1 MQVSAKI
8 MVEKVALQFEIFYPV
23 WEQKFTLF
31 RNVSLQFETKN
42 IPCSFCVCSLE
53 KYPLRFFLQFGKH
66 IPCSFC
72 SFVFSLERRRL
83 EFSQRHLL
91 HRLSLPLWPLLGFLL
106 IDFQHRVKKRLM
118 KCNVIDRSHNMMGW
132 QRTGILFFYHISI
145 RRMVQTSFCAAS
157 FYA

>member
-1 MQVSAKI
+1 MPCSLKFFILYGNKNSRCLEMFPCNLKQKTSLAVF
-8 MVEKVALQFEIFYPV
+8 VFVV
-23 WEQKFTLF
+23 W
-31 RNVSLQFETKN
+31 KN
-42 IPCSFCVCSLE
+42 IPCSFE
-53 KYPLRFFLQFGKH
+53 KIFLAVFVVFF
-66 IPCSFC
+66 
-72 SFVFSLERRRL
+72 FSLERRRL

-106 IDFQHRVKKRLM
+106 IDFQHRVQKRLM

-132 QRTGILFFYHISI
+132 QRTGILFFDHISI